1 MSDYT
6 QLEITDGSADI
17 LFDRV
22 PDLVACADCNCYF
35 IESAELG
42 SQKKVCVGPDDYDML
57 YYCGSCTE
65 YKEDD
70 RVH

>member
-6 QLEITDGSADI
+6 QLEITDESASI

-22 PDLVACADCNCYF
+22 PDLVTCDECGCYF

-42 SQKKVCVGPDDYDML
+42 SRKVIPEGPYDYDML

>member
-6 QLEITDGSADI
+6 QLEITDGSADA

-22 PDLVACADCNCYF
+22 PDLFTCDGCNCYF
-35 IESAELG
+35 IKSAELG
-42 SQKKVCVGPDDYDML
+42 SQEKICVGPDDYELL

-65 YKEDD
+65 YKEQSH
-70 RVH
+70 VH